1 MAAESSKPVL
11 IATLLTG
18 GAAAA
23 LIACSS
29 HVAPWIRPSV
39 RDALRPAQNRLDSAV
54 TATKSAIVDWAGD
67 ERQADDAEQRRS
79 QSTKEIAR
87 RQLELANARLREQ
100 LQQKE
105 QLGTSPYRGDG
116 ATPLVLPDIVTARIL
131 GEETARL
138 WRGGLLADRGSRSEL
153 RESDLVLQ
161 DDAPL
166 ADVGADHRLEEGF
179 PVFAGRTVFGRVQNV
194 GRWSCTIQ
202 RVTDADF
209 RGHAQLVRK
218 TGRGFVFGAGGVLVG
233 DGNDRCKLTMIP
245 ATEPV
250 SIGDRVYTPSDAG
263 FPYPMFYG
271 TVEKAT
277 PGATQWEITVKPA
290 AGDTQPRT
298 VQILRKRFNPAR
310 NAELRLNAN

>member
-23 LIACSS
+23 LMAFSS
-29 HVAPWIRPSV
+29 HVAPWIRPAV
-39 RDALRPAQNRLDSAV
+39 RDALRPAQKRLDSAV
-54 TATKSAIVDWAGD
+54 IATKSAILDWAATK
-67 ERQADDAEQRRS
+67 QAADDARQRET
-79 QSTKEIAR
+79 QSAKEITR
-87 RQLELANARLREQ
+87 RQLELANARLNEQ
-100 LQQKE
+100 LRQKE
-105 QLGTSPYRGDG
+105 QLGTSPYRGNG

-131 GEETARL
+131 GEETARM
-138 WRGGLLADRGSRSEL
+138 WRGGLLADRGTRSEL

-161 DDAPL
+161 DHAPL
-166 ADVGADHRLEEGF
+166 ADVGTDHRLEQGF
-179 PVFAGRTVFGRVQNV
+179 PVFAGRTVFGRLRNV

-202 RVTDADF
+202 RVTAADF

-218 TGRGFVFGAGGVLVG
+218 TGRGFVFGVGGVIVG
-233 DGNDRCKLTMIP
+233 DGNSRCKLMMIP

-250 SIGDRVYTPSDAG
+250 SVGDRVYTPSDAG

-277 PGATQWEITVKPA
+277 PGATQWDIIVKPA
-290 AGDTQPRT
+290 AGDTRPRT

-310 NAELRLNAN
+310 NAELGANAN

>member
-29 HVAPWIRPSV
+29 HVAPWIRPAV
-39 RDALRPAQNRLDSAV
+39 RDALRPAQRKLDSTV
-54 TATKSAIVDWAGD
+54 TASKAAISEWAGED
-67 ERQADDAEQRRS
+67 RLADDTEQRES
-79 QSTKEIAR
+79 QSANDIAHR
-87 RQLELANARLREQ
+87 LLELTNARLHEQ
-100 LQQKE
+100 LARKE
-105 QLGTSPYRGDG
+105 QHGTSPYRGDT
-116 ATPLVLPDIVTARIL
+116 ATPLVMPDIVSARIL

-153 RESDLVLQ
+153 KESDLVLQ

-166 ADVGADHRLEEGF
+166 ADVGTDHRLEQGF
-179 PVFAGRTVFGRVQNV
+179 SVFAGRTVFGRLQNV

-218 TGRGFVFGAGGVLVG
+218 TSRGFVFGAGGVIVG
-233 DGNDRCKLTMIP
+233 DGGDRCKLTMIP
-245 ATEPV
+245 STEPV
-250 SIGDRVYTPSDAG
+250 TVGDRVYTPSDAA
-263 FPYPMFYG
+263 FPYPMSYG

-277 PGATQWEITVKPA
+277 PGATQWEIIVKPA
-290 AGDTQPRT
+290 ASNARPRT

-310 NAELRLNAN
+310 RVEPRLNAN